1 MVIKSFKK
9 NSNVHV
15 ENLNVVKNI
24 ANVLQMENLVGQHA
38 IVFNVQIKNLIKIKS
53 FKINQKDA
61 IVKNRIVIKM

>member
-9 NSNVHV
+9 NSNVHA

-24 ANVLQMENLVGQHA
+24 ANVLQMGNLVEQHA
-38 IVFNVQIKNLIKIKS
+38 IVFNVQIKNHIKIKS

-61 IVKNRIVIKM
+61 IVKNRIAIKM